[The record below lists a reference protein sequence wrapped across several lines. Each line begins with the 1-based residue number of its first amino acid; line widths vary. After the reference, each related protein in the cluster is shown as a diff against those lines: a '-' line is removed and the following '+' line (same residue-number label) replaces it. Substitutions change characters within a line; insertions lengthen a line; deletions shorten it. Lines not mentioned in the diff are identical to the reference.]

1 MEPRSLTISWEMLW
15 RVFFMVLLGWLLFA
29 ASNVLV
35 ALLLAIVISTA
46 FDPIVSF
53 LERYR
58 IPRILGTLFIY
69 LAAAAAFG
77 VMIYALVPIAIDEIT
92 IFLKSSSGF
101 IGPALETLNA
111 KALVSA
117 LSAALNQF
125 SDFLSGDVSI
135 ADLATR
141 FLGGAFFGVAVFAI
155 SFYLTVGRD
164 GVRRF
169 LIAVLPSASED
180 RALRVYER
188 VSRKIG
194 RWLAGQVFLSLFI
207 GVAIFL
213 GLWLLG
219 VKYSLFIGILAAI
232 AELVPYVGP
241 IFTGSLAVLIGLSES
256 LSLGLYVFLLFIVV
270 QQLESHVLIPAV
282 MRYTTTLN
290 PVVVITALLIGGSVF
305 GIVGIILAVPIAV
318 LFQEILEDWAEVKAS
333 RREAARG

>member
-256 LSLGLYVFLLFIVV
+256 L
-270 QQLESHVLIPAV
+270 
-282 MRYTTTLN
+282 
-290 PVVVITALLIGGSVF
+290 
-305 GIVGIILAVPIAV
+305 
-318 LFQEILEDWAEVKAS
+318 
-333 RREAARG
+333 